1 MMPPTVRMTVFL
13 LFAAYAVDLIDRLA
27 IGNALPQIGTD
38 LHLNHAE
45 RGLAVS
51 VFFVAY
57 ALVQIPGGLLADRFG
72 ALRMC
77 VFAML
82 AWSVCTGLTALA
94 WSFVALLAIRAAFGV
109 MQGMFPAASVKALS
123 ERALP
128 EQRNTAHGWVNASS
142 SFAILGAGLLA
153 AAMLPVIGWRGMF
166 VAISG
171 LGVLVALAWKRWM
184 PPPLSDSAGEEFGP
198 VPSRWTFVRSPAIIG
213 CAALSFG
220 FNLLAWGVTTWVPS
234 YLTEERGV
242 AVGTAALLMTLP
254 TVLGAGTIVLGG
266 RLADRLGGRPRVIV
280 VPAMAVV
287 GMLELLLPTAKSVA
301 LFMVVLTLLY
311 TTLGLCLTSSL
322 SVPLRALPSRWLGQ
336 VAGLVMFG
344 SQLAGMVAPYMF
356 GFIVDHASYDAGF
369 AMLVVGPVIAII
381 ASILVP
387 QNAEAFRSALR
398 RRVRI
403 DGQSEAVVS

>member
-1 MMPPTVRMTVFL
+1 MPPTVRKTVFL

-38 LHLNHAE
+38 LHLDHAQ

-72 ALRMC
+72 AVRMC

-82 AWSVCTGLTALA
+82 AWSVCTGLTAAA
-94 WSFVALLAIRAAFGV
+94 WSFAALLATRAAFGV

-123 ERALP
+123 ERTLP
-128 EQRNTAHGWVNASS
+128 EQRNTANGWVNASS

-153 AAMLPVIGWRGMF
+153 AAMLPAIGWRGMF
-166 VAISG
+166 LAISG
-171 LGVLVALAWKRWM
+171 LGLLVALAWKWWL
-184 PPPLSDSAGEEFGP
+184 PPALPEPVTADLGP
-198 VPSRWTFVRSPAIIG
+198 TPSRWAFVRSPAILG
-213 CAALSFG
+213 CATLSFG

-242 AVGTAALLMTLP
+242 PVGTAALLMTLP
-254 TVLGAGTIVLGG
+254 TVLGAGTIILGG

-287 GMLELLLPTAKSVA
+287 GVLELLLPMAGSVTW
-301 LFMVVLTLLY
+301 FMVVLTLLY
-311 TTLGLCLTSSL
+311 STLGLCLTSSF
-322 SVPLRALPSRWLGQ
+322 SVPLRALPTRWLGL
-336 VAGLVMFG
+336 VAGLVMSG
-344 SQLAGMVAPYMF
+344 SQLAGMVAPYAF
-356 GFIVDHASYDAGF
+356 GFVVDHASYGAGF
-369 AMLVVGPVIAII
+369 AMLAAGPVIAIV
-381 ASILVP
+381 AAILVP
-387 QNAEAFRSALR
+387 QNAEEFRSAIGR
-398 RRVRI
+398 RI
-403 DGQSEAVVS
+403 GTTLTAHSGA

>member
-1 MMPPTVRMTVFL
+1 MPPTVRMTVFL

-38 LHLNHAE
+38 LQLDHAQ

-51 VFFVAY
+51 AFFVAY
-57 ALVQIPGGLLADRFG
+57 AVVQIPGGLLADRFG
-72 ALRMC
+72 AVRMC

-94 WSFVALLAIRAAFGV
+94 WSFGALLAIRAAFGV
-109 MQGMFPAASVKALS
+109 MQGMFPAASVKVLS
-123 ERALP
+123 ERSLP

-153 AAMLPVIGWRGMF
+153 AALLPIIGWRGMF

-184 PPPLSDSAGEEFGP
+184 PYPLTDSASADFGP
-198 VPSRWTFVRSPAIIG
+198 APSRWTLARSPAIIG
-213 CAALSFG
+213 CATLSFG
-220 FNLLAWGVTTWVPS
+220 FNLLAWGVTTWAPS
-234 YLTEERGV
+234 YLNEERGV
-242 AVGTAALLMTLP
+242 AIGTAALLMTMP
-254 TVLGAGTIVLGG
+254 TVLGAGTIILGG

-280 VPAMAVV
+280 VPAMALVGVLVV
-287 GMLELLLPTAKSVA
+287 LLPMAGSVA

-322 SVPLRALPSRWLGQ
+322 SVPLRALPTRWLGQ

-344 SQLAGMVAPYMF
+344 SQLAGMVAPYTF
-356 GFIVDHASYDAGF
+356 GFVVDHASYRAGF
-369 AMLVVGPVIAII
+369 AMLVIGPVIAIV

-387 QNAEAFRSALR
+387 QNAEAFRSAIR
-398 RRVRI
+398 RRVPVTGEI
-403 DGQSEAVVS
+403 VPAVS

>member
-1 MMPPTVRMTVFL
+1 MPPTVRKTVLL

-38 LHLNHAE
+38 LHLDHAQ

-94 WSFVALLAIRAAFGV
+94 WSFVALLAVRAAFGV

-123 ERALP
+123 ERTRP
-128 EQRNTAHGWVNASS
+128 EQRNTANGWVNASS

-153 AAMLPVIGWRGMF
+153 AALLPVIGWRGMF
-166 VAISG
+166 LAISG
-171 LGVLVALAWKRWM
+171 LGVLVALAWKWWM
-184 PPPLSDSAGEEFGP
+184 PPPLPDPAEDFGP
-198 VPSRWTFVRSPAIIG
+198 APSRWTFVRSPAIIG
-213 CAALSFG
+213 CATLSFG

-242 AVGTAALLMTLP
+242 TVGTAALLMTLP

-287 GMLELLLPTAKSVA
+287 GVLELLLPRAGSVP

-311 TTLGLCLTSSL
+311 ATLGLCLTSSF
-322 SVPLRALPSRWLGQ
+322 SVPLRALPTRWLGQ

-344 SQLAGMVAPYMF
+344 SQLAGMVAPYLF
-356 GFIVDHASYDAGF
+356 GFVVDHASYGAGF
-369 AMLVVGPVIAII
+369 AMLAVGPVIAI
-381 ASILVP
+381 AAAILVP
-387 QNAEAFRSALR
+387 QNADAFRAAIR
-398 RRVRI
+398 RRVPA
-403 DGQSEAVVS
+403 GGPSEAAVPGR